1 MRISDWSSDVCSS
14 DLDTPLSIRSRPC
27 SHPPN
32 ALSISP
38 FPRAPTGAGERP
50 RDSGASPLPPE
61 APRRLVDAT
70 HQPQMAPVTPDRPK
84 RRSHPAVRIALRSEE
99 QTSEL
104 QSLMRISYAVFCLK
118 TKQNRITIEKYTMLL
133 SRN

>member
-84 RRSHPAVRIALRSEE
+84 RRSHPAVRIALLVIG
-99 QTSEL
+99 T
-104 QSLMRISYAVFCLK
+104 
-118 TKQNRITIEKYTMLL
+118 LL
-133 SRN
+133 ILSTPIVGPLPGPGDRKRTPLNSSP